1 MLSGSEDQSIA
12 LLQPKHV
19 PLSSSEVRRVKWDLH
34 SDVVVVGFGA
44 AGAAASIEAASSG
57 AEVIALDRY
66 AGGGASAISGGVV
79 YAGGGTSVQTAA
91 GVRDSVE
98 QMYAY
103 LAAEVGDAVAP
114 ATLREFCEGSSQMI
128 EWLQHHDVPFEP
140 SLCPYKTSY
149 PSNKHYLYY
158 SGSEAAGD
166 FRDVAT
172 PAPRGH
178 RAKGKGTSG
187 KMLFSPL
194 ASSAVKSGVRV
205 VGQTRAVALVVTDGR
220 VVGVECRSL
229 IDAPP
234 RIRLLHKMLGSLSAK
249 PGVYAPQFRYLL
261 ERRLARIEKKYS
273 TVLRIQARRG
283 VVLSAGGFVADR
295 AMMAAHAPK
304 YTGGIALGTAGDD
317 GSGIALA
324 TEIGAATDKLGN
336 ISAWRFIVPPVP
348 FLGSLLVDREGER
361 MVDESRYGAAVGH
374 AIVEQGGGRG
384 WLVADADLV
393 RDAREQLPS
402 QSMWFQRVQNAG
414 MMRTAKKGDTVEAAA
429 RAAGIDPAGLLA
441 TVEKHNAAIA
451 AGARDPFGKHD
462 DFRRPIVSAPFTLF
476 DVGIPPAGAVAK
488 MMNPC
493 PMITLGGLVVDES
506 TGGVKDVSGTV
517 IPGLFAA
524 GRTAVGLCSN
534 SYVSGL
540 SLADCIF
547 SGRRAGVHA
556 ASEERHPHN

>member
-1 MLSGSEDQSIA
+1 MT
-12 LLQPKHV
+12 
-19 PLSSSEVRRVKWDLH
+19 WDLH
-34 SDVVVVGFGA
+34 ADVVVVGFGA
-44 AGAAASIEAASSG
+44 AGAASSIEAASSG
-57 AEVIALDRY
+57 AEVIAIDRY
-66 AGGGASAISGGVV
+66 SGGGASAISGGVV
-79 YAGGGTSVQTAA
+79 YAGGGTTVQSAA
-91 GVRDSVE
+91 GIRDSVE

-103 LAAEVGDAVAP
+103 LAAEVGDAVS
-114 ATLREFCEGSSQMI
+114 ATTLLRFCEGSREMI
-128 EWLQHHDVPFEP
+128 EWLRGHGVPFEA

-158 SGSEAAGD
+158 SGSEASGE
-166 FRDVAT
+166 FRAVAT

-187 KMLFSPL
+187 KMLFFPL
-194 ASSAVKSGVRV
+194 ADSAVKSGVRLL
-205 VGQTRAVALVVTDGR
+205 GQTRAVALVVSGGR

-229 IDAPP
+229 VDAPAA
-234 RIRLLHKMLGSLSAK
+234 IRLLHRRLGLLSAK
-249 PGVYAPQFRYLL
+249 PGIYAPRLRYVL

-273 TVLRIQARRG
+273 TVVRVEARQG

-295 AMMAAHAPK
+295 AMMKAHAPN

-324 TEIGAATDKLGN
+324 TEIGAATSKLGN
-336 ISAWRFIVPPVP
+336 VSAWRFIVPPVP
-348 FLGSLLVDREGER
+348 FLGSLLVDRAGER
-361 MVDESRYGAAVGH
+361 MVDESRYGAALGH
-374 AIVEQGGGRG
+374 AIVEKGGGAG

-393 RDAREQLPS
+393 RDAREQLPA

-414 MMRTAKKGDTVEAAA
+414 LMRTGKQGDTVEAAA
-429 RAAGIDPAGLLA
+429 HAAGIDPVGLAA
-441 TVEKHNAAIA
+441 TVTEHNAAIA
-451 AGARDPFGKHD
+451 SGAPDPFGKHD
-462 DFRRPIVSAPFTLF
+462 DFRRPVVRAPFTVF
-476 DVGIPPAGAVAK
+476 DIGVPSSSTLSK

-493 PMITLGGLVVDES
+493 PMITLGGLVVDEN
-506 TGGVKDVSGTV
+506 TGGVKNTSGEV

-547 SGRRAGVHA
+547 SGRRAGVNVAKGELHA
-556 ASEERHPHN
+556 ASHDAS